1 MNIINGVPNYRFFT
15 ANYTPILPFTYDDC
29 LSYLETLYQFSNKLN
44 EIIDTVNQTVEYGL
58 AEAKEYT
65 DSEIAKQQV
74 RIDTAVNEV
83 HTIRD
88 QIERE
93 NQEFINVVNAN
104 IALIRQDMDRFEEA
118 MWAEIARANQYTDL
132 AIEQNNDYILDNIK
146 EFLGQIE
153 VINYFTGNPIPIQ
166 DMFDFLAVLHTENSI
181 TYTVLASRECDY
193 DTLIDYHMTYTQ
205 LVMNGGSIIE

>member
-44 EIIDTVNQTVEYGL
+44 EIIDTVNATVEYGL

-65 DSEIAKQQV
+65 DSEIAKQQE
-74 RIDTAVNEV
+74 RIDEAVDEV
-83 HTIRD
+83 HNVRD

-118 MWAEIARANQYTDL
+118 MWAEVARANQYTDL
-132 AIEQNNDYILDNIK
+132 AIEQNNEYILNNVK

-153 VINYFTGNPIPIQ
+153 VINFFTGNPIPIQ
-166 DMFDFLAVLHTENSI
+166 GMFDFLALLHTENSI

-193 DTLIDYHMTYTQ
+193 DTLRDYHMTYTQ

>member
-1 MNIINGVPNYRFFT
+1 MSIINGVPNYRFFT

-44 EIIDTVNQTVEYGL
+44 EIIDTVNATVKYGL

-74 RIDTAVNEV
+74 RIDEAVNEV
-83 HTIRD
+83 HNVRD

-118 MWAEIARANQYTDL
+118 MWAEVARANQYTDL
-132 AIEQNNDYILDNIK
+132 AIEQNNDYILNNIK

-166 DMFDFLAVLHTENSI
+166 GMFDFLALLHTENSI

-193 DTLIDYHMTYTQ
+193 DTLRDYHMTYTQ

>member
-44 EIIDTVNQTVEYGL
+44 EIIDTVNATVEYGL

-74 RIDTAVNEV
+74 RIDDAVDEV
-83 HTIRD
+83 HDVRD

-93 NQEFINVVNAN
+93 NQ
-104 IALIRQDMDRFEEA
+104 
-118 MWAEIARANQYTDL
+118 YC
-132 AIEQNNDYILDNIK
+132 
-146 EFLGQIE
+146 
-153 VINYFTGNPIPIQ
+153 
-166 DMFDFLAVLHTENSI
+166 FD
-181 TYTVLASRECDY
+181 
-193 DTLIDYHMTYTQ
+193 
-205 LVMNGGSIIE
+205 

>member
-1 MNIINGVPNYRFFT
+1 MSIINGVPNYRFFT

-44 EIIDTVNQTVEYGL
+44 EIIDTVNKTVEYGL

-74 RIDTAVNEV
+74 RIDEAVDEV
-83 HTIRD
+83 HNVRD

-118 MWAEIARANQYTDL
+118 MWAEVARANQYTDL
-132 AIEQNNDYILDNIK
+132 AIEQNNEYILNNIK

-153 VINYFTGNPIPIQ
+153 VINYFTGNTIPIQ
-166 DMFDFLAVLHTENSI
+166 GMFDFLALLHTENSI

-193 DTLIDYHMTYTQ
+193 DTLRDYHMTYTQ

>member
-44 EIIDTVNQTVEYGL
+44 EIIDTVNKTVEYGL

-74 RIDTAVNEV
+74 RIDEAVDEV
-83 HTIRD
+83 HSVRD

-118 MWAEIARANQYTDL
+118 MWAEVARANQYTDL
-132 AIEQNNDYILDNIK
+132 AIEQNNEYILNNIK

-153 VINYFTGNPIPIQ
+153 VINFFTGNPIPIQ
-166 DMFDFLAVLHTENSI
+166 GMFDFLALLHTENSI

-193 DTLIDYHMTYTQ
+193 DTLRDYHMTYTQ

>member
-1 MNIINGVPNYRFFT
+1 MNITNGVPNYRFFT

-74 RIDTAVNEV
+74 RVDEAVDEV
-83 HTIRD
+83 HNVRD

-118 MWAEIARANQYTDL
+118 MWAEVARANQYTDL
-132 AIEQNNDYILDNIK
+132 AIEQNNEYILDNIK

-153 VINYFTGNPIPIQ
+153 VINFFTGNLIPIQ
-166 DMFDFLAVLHTENSI
+166 GMFDFLALLHTENSI
-181 TYTVLASRECDY
+181 TYAVLASRECDY
-193 DTLIDYHMTYTQ
+193 DTLRDYHMTYTQ